1 MGIFDFL
8 GGIIKPITDL
18 IDNLSTSDEEKL
30 TLKNK
35 LMDIQNQANAKLLE
49 YESTIVKAKADIM
62 VAELQ
67 QTDNYT
73 KRARPT
79 VIYGG
84 LVILAINHVILPWVT
99 FFQGMVLPAIVL
111 PDAFW
116 IAWGGICG
124 VYAFGRTKE
133 KIVDKIKEAK

>member
-8 GGIIKPITDL
+8 GDIIKPITDL
-18 IDNLSTSDEEKL
+18 IDNLNTSDEEKL

-35 LMDIQNQANAKLLE
+35 LVQIQNEAQTKLLE
-49 YESTIVKAKADIM
+49 YESSVVKAKSDIM
-62 VAELQ
+62 VAELKQ
-67 QTDNYT
+67 DDNYT

-79 VIYGG
+79 VIYAG
-84 LVILAINHVILPWVT
+84 LVILLINNVILPWIT
-99 FFQGMVLPAIVL
+99 YFNGMSIPSIVL

-116 IAWGGICG
+116 FAWGGIAG

-133 KIVDKIKEAK
+133 KIKR